1 MIHSNCTMCKLNV
14 HMVVIVTKPLRA
26 P

>member
-14 HMVVIVTKPLRA
+14 HMVVIVTKPLWA